1 MTDTKPDSTSS
12 GATGPGKTNPN
23 KSAVK
28 AGGNPAKPPRRMW
41 PFIAIVILLIVAAVL
56 AGAVWYQHRLMHERV
71 DAVLSQAQQSARD
84 MQAAQAQAAQTL
96 GLARRQEQ
104 SINQV
109 REELDQAQQH
119 LQSLEQALQMLTDSG
134 TDIAL
139 INDMD
144 HLVSIAHQQLLLGG
158 NVSNAIIALETAQ
171 AQLARA
177 NRPSLAALQQAING
191 DLERLR
197 AVSTVDINRLSS
209 RIDELG
215 RLIESA
221 PLLIPDDAAPAVAV
235 TPESKG
241 SAQAPAREA
250 VDPSAPWWK
259 QSLSSVANWS
269 RQTWFDV
276 KQDLASFISIRRV
289 DDAAA
294 LLMSPEQAGSLR
306 DKLRLRL
313 MTAQVALLMK
323 QPDVWATETR
333 AIVQLL
339 QSRYDINSVEGHRAL
354 RLALQLADTSI
365 QVDLPVV
372 SNSQS
377 AIQSL
382 REEHA
387 RSSHAGANSEGAAA
401 EDDQPAEPAND
412 AQADPSDAPANSQDD
427 AAADAETGQES
438 AAPAEGGSSPDSSNP
453 GSTPSADESN
463 ETVTPE
469 ATVESTSAAVRGRF
483 IPLGV

>member
-12 GATGPGKTNPN
+12 GAPGPDKTNQN
-23 KSAVK
+23 KAATQVVGSRPK
-28 AGGNPAKPPRRMW
+28 SPRRAW
-41 PFIAIVILLIVAAVL
+41 PFIAIVVLLLVAAAL
-56 AGAVWYQHRLMHERV
+56 AGAVWYQHRTMHEQ
-71 DAVLSQAQQSARD
+71 AAALLSQAQQSARD
-84 MQAAQAQAAQTL
+84 AQAASAQAAQALNLT
-96 GLARRQEQ
+96 RRQEQ
-104 SINQV
+104 GIEQM
-109 REELDQAQQH
+109 RGELQDAQEH

-134 TDIAL
+134 TEIAL

-177 NRPSLAALQQAING
+177 NRPSLAPLQQAING

-215 RLIESA
+215 RLIETA
-221 PLLIPDDAAPAVAV
+221 PLLIPDDASPAVAAAPQSERRV
-235 TPESKG
+235 P
-241 SAQAPAREA
+241 APAREA
-250 VDPSAPWWK
+250 IDPTAPWWK
-259 QSLSSVANWS
+259 QSLTSAANWS
-269 RQTWFDV
+269 RQTWFDI

-323 QPDVWATETR
+323 QPDVWSTETR

-387 RSSHAGANSEGAAA
+387 RSSHSGTTGNDDAAGGGQPEEQPNGAPAGSADAPASQESDADAASEGAGEPVAPG
-401 EDDQPAEPAND
+401 EEPPTSDSPNSERTPSVAEPND
-412 AQADPSDAPANSQDD
+412 VQTPAT
-427 AAADAETGQES
+427 TGGE
-438 AAPAEGGSSPDSSNP
+438 
-453 GSTPSADESN
+453 
-463 ETVTPE
+463 
-469 ATVESTSAAVRGRF
+469 TSAALRNRV
-483 IPLGV
+483 IALGV